1 MYIFGLLY
9 ACAKLSILLCFP
21 HIALAVTIVNL
32 LWIGRDGKR
41 MAAYGHAK
49 HRVCLRSSCEYAE
62 CDNCCSGTVE
72 KIKQARNLVN
82 NRSLTEQSSV
92 RLLLLTRLRIPFQKQ
107 KLRRTNRPYCTQ
119 Q

>member
-41 MAAYGHAK
+41 MAPMGMPSIVYVCVPHANMQSVTIAAVGRWRK
-49 HRVCLRSSCEYAE
+49 SNRHATSLTIEALRSFA
-62 CDNCCSGTVE
+62 
-72 KIKQARNLVN
+72 
-82 NRSLTEQSSV
+82 
-92 RLLLLTRLRIPFQKQ
+92 P
-107 KLRRTNRPYCTQ
+107 
-119 Q
+119 